1 MKPKI
6 KPRNP
11 LVVPARFR
19 KAGPHEK
26 PAKSL
31 RRKEKQTLAKTAK
44 QGPESWHNRIQCGCG
59 SAMAPAVRIRA
70 AKPPFG
76 RAIPNSGYRPE
87 AVRRGRHRMAVIQ
100 TSNRRHVASDSFPY

>member
-11 LVVPARFR
+11 FVALAKFR
-19 KAGPHEK
+19 KAGSHEK

-44 QGPESWHNRIQCGCG
+44 QSPESWHNRISSGCG
-59 SAMAPAVRIRA
+59 SAMISA
-70 AKPPFG
+70 G
-76 RAIPNSGYRPE
+76 
-87 AVRRGRHRMAVIQ
+87 
-100 TSNRRHVASDSFPY
+100 